1 VCHSHAA
8 GSGVQGAVSGDIFA
22 SPRSGVHLPLVSH
35 KYQKSPLIP
44 VVTFL
49 VAALLSPLLPAQSA
63 ANRSVYEFCARRLGQ
78 QVGDGICQTLV
89 DAALVNAGLP
99 AGHRGREV
107 WSIANTSGGVRIRG
121 DYRNV
126 SQGDIIWMRD
136 IFPDRYRYAGTPEPL
151 LRRGNQLD
159 NHIGVVESI
168 DADGVRYLNQNAG
181 RQKRVRLDYFPF
193 SEIGMLGEIII
204 YRP

>member
-1 VCHSHAA
+1 MSHN
-8 GSGVQGAVSGDIFA
+8 
-22 SPRSGVHLPLVSH
+22 SP
-35 KYQKSPLIP
+35 KSPLLP
-44 VVTFL
+44 VASFL
-49 VAALLSPLLPAQSA
+49 VAALLAPALPAQSA
-63 ANRSVYEFCARRLGQ
+63 ANRSVYDFCARRLGQ

-89 DAALVNAGLP
+89 DAALVSAGLP

-107 WSIANTSGGVRIRG
+107 WSIANTPGGVRIRG

-126 SQGDIIWMRD
+126 SRGDIIWMRD
-136 IFPDRYRYAGTPEPL
+136 IFPDRYRFAGTPDPL
-151 LRRGNQLD
+151 LQRGNRQD
-159 NHIGVVESI
+159 NHIGIVESI

-181 RQKRVRLDYFPF
+181 RQKTVRTDYFPF